1 MKIEIILGNT
11 GYGKWPFVVFVLLFF
26 VRVCGAIVAME
37 VIASPCNVS
46 VHLNGCLTQ
55 CGSNESEWRGKEK
68 KKTQQKSQNL
78 GGIKIKEQRETVAAV
93 TIAKAAGDWAILM
106 EELGKNEDN

>member
-1 MKIEIILGNT
+1 MD
-11 GYGKWPFVVFVLLFF
+11 VLH
-26 VRVCGAIVAME
+26 
-37 VIASPCNVS
+37 S
-46 VHLNGCLTQ
+46 VGVMNQ
-55 CGSNESEWRGKEK
+55 NEGGRK